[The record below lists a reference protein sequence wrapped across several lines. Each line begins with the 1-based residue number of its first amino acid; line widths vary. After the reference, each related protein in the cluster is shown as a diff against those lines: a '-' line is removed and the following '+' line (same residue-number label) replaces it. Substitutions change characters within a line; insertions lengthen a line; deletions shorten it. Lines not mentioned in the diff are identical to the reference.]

1 MNTDDTIEETDSTEN
16 NLPIEPQEEEEIST
30 SSNTN
35 AIVDMVING
44 SASEAKDAI
53 FASLYQKVGHRIDA
67 LRPEIRNTINADRL
81 AKSDQE

>member
-16 NLPIEPQEEEEIST
+16 NLPIEPQEEEETST

-44 SASEAKDAI
+44 SASEAKDP
-53 FASLYQKVGHRIDA
+53 SV
-67 LRPEIRNTINADRL
+67 EW
-81 AKSDQE
+81 